1 MKIIESKAELLQQS
15 SGLEGVY
22 KQIELCGRTC
32 YKSTDKMTEDSAK
45 PFVERMIASR
55 HTAMLEQGT
64 VYLKIPYNLLH
75 RVTHIG
81 LCKKYV
87 SNPYCRVQE
96 FYEYVDTP
104 IVIPNEQNSCN
115 IVPYLAVTTN
125 LRVMVENGWLE
136 DLEYLCEPTKYHEKR
151 YTMRFVTDRGV
162 SHELVRHRVFS
173 FAQESTRYC
182 NYSKDKFGGEISYIM
197 PSWFPEANMQQ
208 QEAFMQIMKATED
221 YYMAL
226 LGQWDERKPDA
237 RFKTGFKDNPLTP
250 QQARQVLPN
259 ALKTEV
265 CMTGF
270 ASDWRF
276 FFDLR
281 YYGETGKPH
290 PDMELLASKARGE
303 FIKAGLWDEIMSYQ
317 VSFNNESISIPEIH
331 KE

>member
-1 MKIIESKAELLQQS
+1 MNLIESKVEVLIQEP
-15 SGLEGVY
+15 GLVGIY
-22 KQIELCGRTC
+22 KQIERTGRTC
-32 YKSTDKMTEDSAK
+32 YRSTDKITEESAK
-45 PFVERMIASR
+45 PFVNKMIVSN

-64 VYLKIPYNLLH
+64 VYLFILEK
-75 RVTHIG
+75 
-81 LCKKYV
+81 
-87 SNPYCRVQE
+87 
-96 FYEYVDTP
+96 EYDKQLSLYSYGVKACDRYGR
-104 IVIPNEQNSCN
+104 IHFEEGGV
-115 IVPYLAVTTN
+115 YVTTN
-125 LRVMVENGWLE
+125 YRVIVEHNLY
-136 DLEYLCEPTKYHEKR
+136 YLLDFICEPTEYHDKR
-151 YTMRFVTDRGV
+151 YTFKFTCDRGV
-162 SHELVRHRVFS
+162 SHEIVRSRVMS

-259 ALKTEV
+259 ALKTEICV
-265 CMTGF
+265 TGF

-281 YYGETGKPH
+281 LFAKTGKPH
-290 PDMELLASKARGE
+290 PDMLLLAERAKSVAEDAGIWDDIMRYPSK
-303 FIKAGLWDEIMSYQ
+303 FD
-317 VSFNNESISIPEIH
+317 
-331 KE
+331 